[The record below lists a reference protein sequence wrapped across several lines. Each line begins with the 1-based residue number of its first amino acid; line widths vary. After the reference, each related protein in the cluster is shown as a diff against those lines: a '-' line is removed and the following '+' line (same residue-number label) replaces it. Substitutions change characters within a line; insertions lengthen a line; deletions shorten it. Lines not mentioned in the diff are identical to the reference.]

1 MWAAICFTGAGAEMT
16 PVKISM
22 PTDDRSK
29 LGRELVQYC
38 SHDNE
43 ICPAHVH
50 ACILLRPCAS
60 QRAGRA

>member
-29 LGRELVQYC
+29 LGRELVNTVPMTMKFAQLMFM
-38 SHDNE
+38 
-43 ICPAHVH
+43 H
-50 ACILLRPCAS
+50 AFC
-60 QRAGRA
+60 